1 MLRNVRGERLSGGR
15 ADVGAQLAKPL
26 HRAFDLRVIRP
37 GGIKADEVLDNS
49 MAKPLA

>member
-1 MLRNVRGERLSGGR
+1 MLRNVSGVRLSGRRGQGR
-15 ADVGAQLAKPL
+15 AQLPEPL